1 MDRDD
6 GAEVEISLYIATEE
20 GLVGNPQALLL
31 PQMVVLLAVVV
42 VEVVEVV
49 LLLRLPL
56 LPVLWMPCRR
66 SRRWCSVSASVATVP
81 TVAVVTGGADW

>member
-6 GAEVEISLYIATEE
+6 GAEAEISLYIATEE
-20 GLVGNPQALLL
+20 GLVGNPRALLL
-31 PQMVVLLAVVV
+31 PQVVVVLLLVVM
-42 VEVVEVV
+42 EVVEVV

-56 LPVLWMPCRR
+56 LPFLWLPCRH

-81 TVAVVTGGADW
+81 TVAVVTDGADW